1 MAHPSLRGSPG
12 IGHPAWF
19 PGASNFLNRRI
30 SDTQEI
36 AREGELRHLWTW
48 GVLFAAAL
56 AAGCGGGTSSTGQLR
71 FMQAS
76 LISEQVQLLVNGTQQ
91 ATNLNYG
98 NATGYLTLRSESQH
112 VQVLPVSGSTTP
124 IFDTSI
130 SVNSSVS
137 QTLMMTGTTGA
148 IHSVLLNDANTTSVA
163 GDINVRVV
171 NASNR
176 IGAADV
182 YILPAGSSII
192 GAVPVANGPFG
203 FDQNT
208 GYQLVASGGYQVVL
222 AVPGTT
228 NAVLSTG
235 TINPASSSLN
245 QTVVVLDK
253 AAGGFTFTVLED
265 Q

>member
-1 MAHPSLRGSPG
+1 M
-12 IGHPAWF
+12 
-19 PGASNFLNRRI
+19 
-30 SDTQEI
+30 
-36 AREGELRHLWTW
+36 RHLWMW
-48 GVLFAAAL
+48 GVLFVAAL
-56 AAGCGGGTSSTGQLR
+56 ALGCGGGSSDTGQLR

-98 NATGYLTLRSESQH
+98 NATGYLSLKSTSQH

-124 IFDTSI
+124 ILDAKVSI
-130 SVNSSVS
+130 NSTVP
-137 QTLMMTGTTGA
+137 QTLLMTGITGA
-148 IHSVLLNDANTTSVA
+148 IGSVLLSDANTTAVT
-163 GDINVRVV
+163 GDIHVRVV

-176 IGAADV
+176 MGAADV

-192 GAVPVANGPFG
+192 GAVAVANGPFG
-203 FDQNT
+203 FNQNT
-208 GYQLVASGGYQVVL
+208 GYQLVASGGYQVVM

-253 AAGGFTFTVLED
+253 AAAGGFTFTVLQD